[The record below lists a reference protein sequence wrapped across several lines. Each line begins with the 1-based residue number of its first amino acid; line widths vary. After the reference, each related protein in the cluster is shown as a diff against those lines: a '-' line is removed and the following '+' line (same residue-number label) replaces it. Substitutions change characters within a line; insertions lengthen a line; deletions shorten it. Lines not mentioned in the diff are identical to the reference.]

1 MPEQLQSTSGDQSG
15 VSPGGV
21 KSSNRQGKTQT
32 NPSSSGKVK
41 NEAKNPAKRS
51 SSGTENPKEPRKPT
65 TPSQT
70 KGRDPDA
77 TNEDPCDKTDYE
89 GFAACIGG
97 SGAEPEDCPSKPKY
111 ASGIATPS
119 GQWLGCPPNKAM
131 ALGLLPIFKLW
142 DPVPLK
148 TAVGLRLEML
158 SQPEAMMS
166 IQGQN
171 LINKSKVEKG
181 LGGSQK
187 LGDPAKSGANLPGQ
201 N

>member
-1 MPEQLQSTSGDQSG
+1 VDRTKIDE
-15 VSPGGV
+15 GG
-21 KSSNRQGKTQT
+21 RQDE
-32 NPSSSGKVK
+32 P
-41 NEAKNPAKRS
+41 PR
-51 SSGTENPKEPRKPT
+51 TED
-65 TPSQT
+65 
-70 KGRDPDA
+70 KGAQYDPDA
-77 TNEDPCDKTDYE
+77 TDEDPCDKTDYE

-97 SGAEPEDCPSKPKY
+97 SGAEPEDCPGKPKY

-142 DPVPLK
+142 DPVPLQ

-166 IQGQN
+166 VQGQN
-171 LINKSKVEKG
+171 LINKSKAEKG

-187 LGDPAKSGANLPGQ
+187 SGDPVKSGANLPDQ